1 MAKTSSY
8 SLVMS
13 WKKMTKTM
21 HPGKRTSPLLRKKKK
36 PIPPQPR
43 RIQ

>member
-1 MAKTSSY
+1 
-8 SLVMS
+8 MS
-13 WKKMTKTM
+13 WRKMTKTM
-21 HPGKRTSPLLRKKKK
+21 HPGKRTSPLLQKKK

>member
-13 WKKMTKTM
+13 WRKMTKTT
-21 HPGKRTSPLLRKKKK
+21 HPEKRTSPLLRKKN